1 VFFALRDPPKVRS
14 SRSCLT
20 GRETESLQWAVR
32 LRASGTEQHRVTG
45 CVKLRP
51 VRLGHLGGASDGDRP
66 PPRTEDS
73 AGGWRPSGQIP
84 SWLIPIKRPRP
95 QRGLALQ
102 LSSTAP
108 RLRTP
113 LFFSPT
119 HRDRLNHLPV
129 ALPTG
134 EAGRSSA
141 RQAPVPRAGLG
152 LPKLGL
158 AGL

>member
-1 VFFALRDPPKVRS
+1 VRS

-20 GRETESLQWAVR
+20 GRKTESLQWAVR

-45 CVKLRP
+45 RLKRRP
-51 VRLGHLGGASDGDRP
+51 GCLGHLRGASGGERP

-73 AGGWRPSGQIP
+73 AGGLEAECANPL
-84 SWLIPIKRPRP
+84 SWLVPIKRPRP
-95 QRGLALQ
+95 PRGLALQ

-108 RLRTP
+108 RLWTP

-119 HRDRLNHLPV
+119 HRERLNHLPV

-141 RQAPVPRAGLG
+141 RQAPVPRAVLG

-158 AGL
+158 AGLEANLQNP